1 MFYFVARTFLV
12 KYTSLFNLPNNKLE
26 YAGLPR
32 ASISNI
38 DTDSSRIIY
47 YSFTKMSRLIMM
59 AGGISQRAGQAAF
72 RQPGMGSM
80 ALRRVL
86 QQQRQRHN
94 HSRAVSIAE
103 TSLLESTIIVPFR
116 KALGLLKT
124 PSGQLSV
131 QPTIRTEVMLAL
143 PPERQLDFTIFFV
156 RCLLLLPTLSHSS
169 LFAGFAWLL
178 ARNIF
183 GPQYILLHGHSAAG
197 LLRTI

>member
-1 MFYFVARTFLV
+1 
-12 KYTSLFNLPNNKLE
+12 
-26 YAGLPR
+26 
-32 ASISNI
+32 
-38 DTDSSRIIY
+38 
-47 YSFTKMSRLIMM
+47 MM

-156 RCLLLLPTLSHSS
+156 RCLLLLPTLSRSS